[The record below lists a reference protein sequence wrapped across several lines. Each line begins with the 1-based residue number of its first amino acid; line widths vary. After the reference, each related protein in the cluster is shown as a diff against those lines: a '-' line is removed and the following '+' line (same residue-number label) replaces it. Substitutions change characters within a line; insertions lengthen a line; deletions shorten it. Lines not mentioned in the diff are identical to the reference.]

1 MAEVEHTNVPTQIP
15 PLESDGTHIDEYS
28 VDLTSDPRDR
38 ISAAEYETLQL
49 LKSKGV
55 TEGLSDKLVMIFL
68 FGRKMNAERTAELLG
83 NNRKWM
89 QENNYSWE
97 DPLKLSQMNPKLVQT
112 MYNYTIPGCR
122 SRGGHGISYLIPS
135 RLVWKDFEMK
145 DLLDYLVYSI
155 QQLAITEN
163 LDAYR
168 KGFVYVEDIGGI
180 NMKFMRGFDMKKGKH
195 LNLAVQNNFPMRIQG
210 IYIINSGFFLKGLI
224 KIARLF
230 VKKKIIDRVKVIK
243 HPQDL
248 HDLIDKS
255 QLHSDFWGDIHFT
268 ADDILGTESSQ

>member
-1 MAEVEHTNVPTQIP
+1 
-15 PLESDGTHIDEYS
+15 
-28 VDLTSDPRDR
+28 
-38 ISAAEYETLQL
+38 
-49 LKSKGV
+49 
-55 TEGLSDKLVMIFL
+55 
-68 FGRKMNAERTAELLG
+68 
-83 NNRKWM
+83 
-89 QENNYSWE
+89 
-97 DPLKLSQMNPKLVQT
+97 MNPKLVQT